1 MELNNQITFCSYNI
15 NHYDDVKD
23 TRGDDDHPNALET
36 LFEECNFLILQETW
50 LTENEFIRKFKNR
63 FPDSECIAASEME
76 LNSIR
81 RGRPYGG
88 VSICYHSK
96 IRCDVE
102 IIPTTSK
109 DICALKII
117 LDNISIL
124 LINVYMPCSDNRKSL
139 DDYSAIL
146 QEISDICTNNETNLL
161 IIGGDWNADP
171 SRNDGRTKLFK
182 DFISNEGLLNALDLD
197 LADVPYT
204 YDNFRQKNVA
214 HVTSTIDHF
223 LISPNLKDSVISYST
238 VSLANNFSDH
248 IPIKLTLKA
257 QVEFHD
263 TINRKFKPHVAWHKC
278 STTNIYDYR
287 NELDRLLLHT
297 NPSNEALKCKNYK
310 CTSHNDYIQSLYKE
324 IIKCCHDA
332 SEKCLPHTSQ
342 RNNNGNKIIPGWNE
356 HVKEHAERAKLWHN
370 IWKEKGCPTQ
380 GDIAAI
386 RRKTRLKYHYAIRH
400 VKKEQI
406 RMRNISMG
414 VAVANN
420 NDRELWKEVKK
431 ISGSNYK
438 LPNAMDGHT
447 DIGEISDIFAEKY
460 KSLYNSVGYNSQEL
474 DILIKDIEQRIDTG
488 CPISSNHVHTLTVQD
503 VKEAARLL
511 KSGKIEENCLYS
523 DHFKA
528 GSDRLFVMLTLLFN
542 CMLVH
547 GIAPDDLLLGTMIPL
562 IKNAR
567 GNKQSS
573 DNYRSLTIGT
583 GLLKLFDLIII
594 KQQSDALNTSE
605 LQFGFKEKSST
616 SMCTFMVLETIEF
629 YRSKGSNVHVLLLD
643 ASKAFDRVNYIK
655 LFDKLLRKE
664 MCPLTVRL
672 LMNMYLNQ
680 KLQVKWNDRLSDK
693 FDVTNG
699 VRQGGILSPLLF
711 SIYVDDLLLKL
722 KNRGIGCHMG
732 HHFVGALGYAD
743 DLILLSP
750 TVHGMKIMIK
760 ICEGYAN
767 DHCILFNGNKSKYL
781 IFGKYK
787 SKYKFDPVIKVNNEI
802 VPRCKTALHL
812 GHLLDTEKINVSLV
826 EDAIRKFNISAHC
839 LMSRFG
845 NCNGTTKNKLF
856 HQYCSAMYGSQLWDL
871 TSVSV
876 EKMYARWRVAHRQIL
891 SLPYNTH
898 CDILP
903 LIVDNKPLD
912 CMIDCRYLAFY
923 KSIATSE
930 NSIIRF
936 TAQHRLFD
944 DISTMGR
951 NMTHLMDKYDISI
964 DNVISYSKAKI
975 NKHCYSKWLTGVPDD
990 YYSHA
995 GIIQE
1000 MFMMKEERCNRVFS
1014 NDDCNFVID
1023 FLCTLPQNQIDDAFV

>member
-1 MELNNQITFCSYNI
+1 MEMNNQITFCSYNM

-23 TRGDDDHPNALET
+23 AHKDEEPSALET
-36 LFEECNFLILQETW
+36 LFENCTFLILQETW
-50 LTENEFIRKFKNR
+50 LTEDEFIRKFKNH
-63 FPDSECIAASEME
+63 FPDSECIAASKME
-76 LNSIR
+76 FNDIR

-96 IRCDVE
+96 IKCNVE
-102 IIPTTSK
+102 IISTTSK
-109 DICALKII
+109 NICAQKII
-117 LDNISIL
+117 LDNFSIL
-124 LINVYMPCSDNRKSL
+124 LINVYMPCSDNRDTL
-139 DDYSAIL
+139 NEYSTIL
-146 QEISDICTNNETNLL
+146 QEISNICIINETNLL
-161 IIGGDWNADP
+161 VIGGDWNADP
-171 SRNDGRTKLFK
+171 SRNDGRARLFK
-182 DFISNEGLLNALDLD
+182 EFIYNEGLLNALDLD

-204 YDNFRQKNVA
+204 YDNFRQKNVP

-223 LISPNLKDSVISYST
+223 LISPNLKDSIISYNT
-238 VSLANNFSDH
+238 MSLANNFSDH
-248 IPIKLTLKA
+248 IPIMLTLKTEI
-257 QVEFHD
+257 EFHD
-263 TINRKFKPHVAWHKC
+263 TINRRFKPHVAWHKC
-278 STTNIYDYR
+278 SNANIDDYR
-287 NELDRLLLHT
+287 NELDRLLPHNNLL
-297 NPSNEALKCKNYK
+297 NEALSCKNYK
-310 CTSHNDYIQSLYKE
+310 CTSHTDYIQSLYKE

-332 SEKCLPHTSQ
+332 SEKYLPHTSLH
-342 RNNNGNKIIPGWNE
+342 NDKSNKIIPGWNE
-356 HVKEHAERAKLWHN
+356 HVKEHAERAKLWHH
-370 IWKEKGCPTQ
+370 IWKEKSCPTQ

-386 RRKTRLKYHYAIRH
+386 RRKTRLKYHYAIRY

-414 VAVANN
+414 NAVANN

-431 ISGSNYK
+431 IYGTNNK

-447 DIGEISDIFAEKY
+447 DADEISDIFAEKY
-460 KSLYNSVGYNSQEL
+460 KSLYNSVGYHSHEL
-474 DILIKDIEQRIDTG
+474 DRLIKDIEQRIDID
-488 CPISSNHVHTLTVQD
+488 CPISSSHAHTITVHE
-503 VKEAARLL
+503 VKEAARSL
-511 KSGKIEENCLYS
+511 KSGKMEENCLYS
-523 DHFKA
+523 NHFKA
-528 GSDRLFVMLTLLFN
+528 GSDRLFVILTLLFN

-562 IKNAR
+562 IKNPR

-583 GLLKLFDLIII
+583 GLSKLLDLIII

-616 SMCTFMVLETIEF
+616 SMCTFMVLETIEY

-672 LMNMYLNQ
+672 LMNMYISQ

-711 SIYVDDLLLKL
+711 SIYVDDLLVEL
-722 KNRGIGCHMG
+722 KNRDIGCHMG

-750 TVHGMKIMIK
+750 TVYGMKIMIK
-760 ICEGYAN
+760 ICEEYAN

-787 SKYKFDPVIKVNNEI
+787 TKYKYDPVIELNNEI

-812 GHLLDTEKINVSLV
+812 GHLLDTENTNVSLV
-826 EDAIRKFNISAHC
+826 EDAIKKFNVSAHC
-839 LMSRFG
+839 LMSRFS

-876 EKMYARWRVAHRQIL
+876 KKMCTRWRVAHRQIL
-891 SLPYNTH
+891 SLPFNTH
-898 CDILP
+898 SDILP
-903 LIVDNKPLD
+903 LIVDNKPMD
-912 CMIDCRYLAFY
+912 CMLDCRYLAFY
-923 KSIATSE
+923 KSIAKSE

-936 TAQHRLFD
+936 TAQYRLYAD
-944 DISTMGR
+944 KSTMGR
-951 NMTHLMDKYDISI
+951 NMTHLMDKYDISL
-964 DNVISYSKAKI
+964 DNVISYTKAKI

-990 YYSHA
+990 YYTHA

-1000 MFMMKEERCNRVFS
+1000 MLMMKEERCTRMFS

-1023 FLCTLPQNQIDDAFV
+1023 FLCTLPLNLTDDVV